1 MWFRGVPV
9 GAYMRSSGRANGQQR
24 SAHANCED
32 DVFVQAVV
40 YSFARRSGHD
50 AAHLG
55 LLARARRWQNVLFTS
70 VASPTRMQSRAHTS
84 QLQRINADLIRRVCV
99 RRQSRVVKMCGASI
113 IRLLI

>member
-40 YSFARRSGHD
+40 YSFARRSFGSISTSAQMAECVVYERCITHTH
-50 AAHLG
+50 AIESAHEPVT
-55 LLARARRWQNVLFTS
+55 AN
-70 VASPTRMQSRAHTS
+70 
-84 QLQRINADLIRRVCV
+84 
-99 RRQSRVVKMCGASI
+99 
-113 IRLLI
+113 